1 MANVLISNLPEY
13 TGSTRQGWSIYNNSG
28 ETTTYKTKIEN
39 VGDNLGWYVE
49 PSTITFDA
57 DAQAY
62 LNAVSAV
69 AGSLGY
75 AVSAATND
83 FVVELKAATLWNE
96 IKVFYPYLGGS
107 SSSTQINLKAPGSYL
122 MSWGGTQDYTNGV
135 SNYDGY
141 GDTGYN
147 PFANMTFPSLQLGF
161 YLMGL
166 GRSTEQ
172 YPSDISAIGTS
183 RAVINWW
190 ANDNYTRADLFHDGG
205 TERLESI
212 NTSTGGVLGVVI
224 INRDTTTNSN
234 GWINGSKWAQNSSLM
249 DTSTQL
255 PDGNV
260 FVFQFNSGNRSNR
273 KHGCAWV
280 ADGMADDLTTQFTS
294 IIIKYMSSLGRAV
307 N

>member
-1 MANVLISNLPEY
+1 
-13 TGSTRQGWSIYNNSG
+13 
-28 ETTTYKTKIEN
+28 
-39 VGDNLGWYVE
+39 
-49 PSTITFDA
+49 
-57 DAQAY
+57 
-62 LNAVSAV
+62 
-69 AGSLGY
+69 
-75 AVSAATND
+75 
-83 FVVELKAATLWNE
+83 
-96 IKVFYPYLGGS
+96 
-107 SSSTQINLKAPGSYL
+107 

-166 GRSTEQ
+166 GRSTEL

-183 RAVINWW
+183 RAVMNWW

-212 NTSTGGVLGVVI
+212 NTSTGGMLGVVI
-224 INRDTTTNSN
+224 INRDTTTNAN
-234 GWINGSKWAQNSSLM
+234 GWINGSKWAQSSVLM